1 MLLGCFFL
9 FLFSFYFFDK
19 TNIFSLFYLKQE
31 ESVKQEELIKKE
43 EPIKKE
49 EKYEDKYLEKSKQL
63 NRRKLTVEEI
73 KQLQNNIVLEKTPLG
88 NVIMFYNHEKESFS
102 YYSDFT
108 IPYRYLETIARKYII
123 IFDCAYLYVFSD
135 EELEKLSLIQEEK
148 EMLQKEKEMFQKEHT
163 LSVFAKFKT
172 YNTNNSISTTMT
184 QPIKQNKKQAINMK
198 QIPIKE
204 KSNRYTCEGKLSN
217 YSFLKKIQPKDI
229 NKQLQISYSEYK
241 NKLHNKIA

>member
-43 EPIKKE
+43 EPIKKK
-49 EKYEDKYLEKSKQL
+49 EKYEDKYVEKSKQL
-63 NRRKLTVEEI
+63 NRRELSVEEI
-73 KQLQNNIVLEKTPLG
+73 KRLQNNIVLEKTPLG

-123 IFDCAYLYVFSD
+123 TFDCAYLYVFSD
-135 EELEKLSLIQEEK
+135 EELEKLSLIQE
-148 EMLQKEKEMFQKEHT
+148 EKEMFQKEHT

-172 YNTNNSISTTMT
+172 YNTNNSISNTRT

-204 KSNRYTCEGKLSN
+204 KSNRYTSEGKLSN

-241 NKLHNKIA
+241 NNLYNKIGY